1 MFCEQCGHA
10 LNEKMICPICGWR
23 SPAGVPNGQPN
34 IQYNQQPNTQP
45 NMQYR
50 QPNAQPNMQYG
61 QPNAQLNMHYR
72 QPNAQPNMQYQQP
85 NAQPNMQYQQPNAQS
100 NMQYRQPNAQ
110 SNMQYRQPNAQPN
123 MQYQQPNA
131 QPNMQYRQPGGQ
143 PYGQPNMQ
151 YGQPNG
157 QPSMQYRQPGSN
169 PPQKKKKKWPIF
181 VGVGAGVICLT
192 IGLVLIFKKPT
203 RDYTTTESNRT
214 TEHSA
219 STEPTTEPPTTQHQN
234 VASGSKTL
242 MIYVVGSDLESK
254 HQAASDDIDEMLSSG
269 YDESAMNVLLYT
281 GGCSDWHTSEIPEN
295 ENATFIIEN
304 QNLKL
309 LSSEASSNMGNPD
322 NLSGFLNYCYT
333 NYPAE
338 QYELILWNHGGG
350 AFFGY
355 GYDEITEDMLTLSEL
370 QTALS
375 NSPFHDGNKLEFIGF
390 DACLMGNIETAH
402 ALSPYANYLIASQES
417 EPGSGWDYSFL
428 AEIDTMSSGADMGTS
443 IVDIYMEKTTEYIN
457 SIPFAYYP
465 ICLSVLDLSK
475 IDSVETALNDL
486 FAKADQDLSADTYPK
501 FSAYRKNSKE
511 IAASFS
517 YTEGSYDI
525 VDMVDYANHLRN
537 DYPAEVSALTNA
549 LSELVVY
556 SDANEANINGVSI
569 YHPYYT
575 KQYASQLIPIY
586 TSFDFADNYT
596 HFISA
601 FAGMLTDTN
610 AFTVAWD
617 PSSLK
622 PIKNDDMTFSVT
634 LQPDQMTALQNAYFV
649 ISKKDKERDGYYDMV
664 AISSAVNS
672 DGTSTLTADFDG
684 QIIYMQNDTT
694 LEKLEIMY
702 SVQEK
707 TDTFTRYLIS
717 SILYNDDIQGEDA
730 MYTYFVLEVSDANPQ
745 GVLLGAYPIENY
757 INTEGNEIFPDRYEI
772 NISDYQNVAFGY
784 FSHEFTSEENLTS
797 FNQADWSDLMLN
809 YHYFPV
815 SEGFSP
821 VKDGLIPGEE
831 YYGMFIF
838 EDMQGNRHCSDLVQ
852 LQ

>member
-10 LNEKMICPICGWR
+10 LNENKICPVCGWR
-23 SPAGVPNGQPN
+23 SPAGVSGSQPN
-34 IQYNQQPNTQP
+34 IQYNQQPNAQPNMQYGQPNTQP

-50 QPNAQPNMQYG
+50 QPNAQPNMQY
-61 QPNAQLNMHYR
+61 
-72 QPNAQPNMQYQQP
+72 QQP
-85 NAQPNMQYQQPNAQS
+85 NVQP
-100 NMQYRQPNAQ
+100 NMQYRQPNV
-110 SNMQYRQPNAQPN
+110 QPN

-131 QPNMQYRQPGGQ
+131 QPNMQYRQPYGQPGGQPNAQPNMQYRQPYGQPGGQPNAQPNMQYRQ

-151 YGQPNG
+151 Y
-157 QPSMQYRQPGSN
+157 RQPGST

-192 IGLVLIFKKPT
+192 IGLVLIFKNPT
-203 RDYTTTESNRT
+203 RDYTTTESERT
-214 TEHSA
+214 TEYSA
-219 STEPTTEPPTTQHQN
+219 STEPTTETPTTQHAN

-254 HQAASDDIDEMLSSG
+254 HHAASDDINEMLSSG

-281 GGCSDWHTSEIPEN
+281 GGCRDWHTSEIPED

-304 QNLKL
+304 KKLKM
-309 LSSEASSNMGNPD
+309 LSSEDSSNMGNPD
-322 NLSGFLNYCYT
+322 NLAGFLNYCYT

-375 NSPFHDGNKLEFIGF
+375 DSPFHDGNKLEFIGF

-402 ALSPYANYLIASQES
+402 ALSPYAKYLIASQES

-428 AEIDTMSSGADMGTS
+428 SDIDSMSSGDQMGTC
-443 IVDIYMEKTTEYIN
+443 IVDTYIEKTTEYMN
-457 SIPFAYYP
+457 STPFSYCT

-475 IDSVETALNDL
+475 VEDVENTLDAL
-486 FAKADQDLSADTYPK
+486 FEKADADLSAETYPK
-501 FSAYRKNSKE
+501 FSAIRKNSKE
-511 IAASFS
+511 IAADFS
-517 YTEGSYDI
+517 YAEGSYDVI
-525 VDMVDYANHLRN
+525 DLVDYTKRLRN
-537 DYPAEVSALTNA
+537 DYPAEASALSSA
-549 LSELVVY
+549 LSELIVY
-556 SDANEANINGVSI
+556 SDANEDNINGVSI

-610 AFTVAWD
+610 AFSVAWD

-649 ISKKDKERDGYYDMV
+649 ISKKDRERAGNYDMV
-664 AISSAVNS
+664 AISSAVSS
-672 DGTSTLTADFDG
+672 DGTSTLTADFNG

-694 LEKLEIMY
+694 LEKYELMY
-702 SVQEK
+702 TVQEK
-707 TDTFTRYLIS
+707 TDTYTRYLLS

-730 MYTYFVLEVSDANPQ
+730 MYTYFVLEVSDTNPQ

-757 INTEGNEIFPDRYEI
+757 INTNGNEILPDRYEI
-772 NISDYQNVAFGY
+772 NVNDYQNVAFGY
-784 FSHEFTSEENLTS
+784 FSHEFTSDEDLTN
-797 FNQADWSDLMLN
+797 FNQADWADLMLN
-809 YHYFPV
+809 YNYFPV
-815 SEGFSP
+815 SDGFSP
-821 VKDGLIPGEE
+821 VKGNLIPGEE

-838 EDMQGNRHCSDLVQ
+838 EDMQGNRHCSELVQ